1 MSGFLKLGDVTDTLI
16 KATEKASEMEATD
29 ALVLLYYKAP
39 GTEACKLKVVCS
51 NEVTIETANWL
62 LDKAKYFLLYEEQE

>member
-1 MSGFLKLGDVTDTLI
+1 MSGFQKLGDVTDTLI

-29 ALVLLYYKAP
+29 ALVLLYYRPP
-39 GTEACKLKVVCS
+39 GTENYRLKMVGS

-62 LDKAKYFLLYEEQE
+62 LDKAKYFLLYEETE